1 LTLPYLIFDEDTG
14 VKISKFFDIYTY
26 KSSDFKNKNMRKEAL
41 RKLLDLHNSDLVFE
55 NNFSPFNVFSEI
67 ADISNS
73 IEKEAREVGF
83 KIIKKIKEIGINSE
97 PCHQDLY
104 SGNFV
109 VYHDQTYLIDWEYS
123 SMGDKYFDYA
133 DLFWQNEFDLDKSMR
148 QQALNEINI
157 QKKDE
162 IEKFEYFEI
171 LSMITWGLWA
181 LKRDPK
187 DNDGKNTL
195 LKAINLG
202 TNKKP

>member
-1 LTLPYLIFDEDTG
+1 
-14 VKISKFFDIYTY
+14 
-26 KSSDFKNKNMRKEAL
+26 MRKEAL

>member
-1 LTLPYLIFDEDTG
+1 
-14 VKISKFFDIYTY
+14 
-26 KSSDFKNKNMRKEAL
+26 M
-41 RKLLDLHNSDLVFE
+41 
-55 NNFSPFNVFSEI
+55 FSEI

-73 IEKEAREVGF
+73 IERDAKEVGF
-83 KIIKKIKEIGINSE
+83 EIIKKIKEIGINNE

-109 VYHDQTYLIDWEYS
+109 VYDDQTYLIDWEYS

-133 DLFWQNEFDLDKSMR
+133 DLFWQNEFDLDKNMR
-148 QQALNEINI
+148 QQALSEINI

-181 LKRDPK
+181 LKRSPE
-187 DNDGKNTL
+187 DNDGKNAL

-202 TNKKP
+202 TDKKL